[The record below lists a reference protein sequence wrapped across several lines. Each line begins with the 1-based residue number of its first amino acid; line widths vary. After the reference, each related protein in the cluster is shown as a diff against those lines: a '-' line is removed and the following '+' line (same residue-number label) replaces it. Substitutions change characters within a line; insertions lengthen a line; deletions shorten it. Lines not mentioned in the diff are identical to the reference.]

1 MTTKKADAKTEEE
14 EEDPKGEQTG
24 RDAKDDDKG
33 TGDGSADGG
42 SLEASIRKI
51 VNDVVGPLL
60 GGSGKGGRATALDDE
75 DRLSR
80 LVRDAQVKLKAEE
93 DKENRFKKV
102 EEVVEKLVEKPPARD
117 GVVGKLQRFMWGS
130 E

>member
-1 MTTKKADAKTEEE
+1 VTTKKTEAKTEEAE
-14 EEDPKGEQTG
+14 EEDKGEQT
-24 RDAKDDDKG
+24 DQDDKG
-33 TGDGSADGG
+33 TGDGSADAG

-60 GGSGKGGRATALDDE
+60 GNGGKGGRATALDDE

-102 EEVVEKLVEKPPARD
+102 EEIVEKIVEKPPARD